1 MVSRSSGLS
10 RAVMRR
16 VREIMEAVRTG
27 RFDEA
32 IELATTVR
40 LRALRSH
47 QYDAADRLSELLESL
62 RAVRRIR
69 RRVRTAPP
77 RQPRFVDCP
86 FCGNNRQ
93 ARMMT
98 LGARIAVCKSC
109 AKGAVV
115 WLKQRRSARS
125 LPDESSRKGKCG
137 FCNRETRVFV
147 GLTRRRLICGSCA
160 AFAAGR

>member
-1 MVSRSSGLS
+1 MRKSSGLS

-16 VREIMEAVRTG
+16 VRVIMAAVRTG

-32 IELATTVR
+32 IELATAVR

-47 QYDAADRLSELLESL
+47 QHDAADRLSSLLESL

-69 RRVRTAPP
+69 TRVRTAPP
-77 RQPRFVDCP
+77 RQPRFIPCP
-86 FCGNNRQ
+86 FCGKNRQ

-109 AKGAVV
+109 AKRAVV
-115 WLKQRRSARS
+115 CLKEHRIARS
-125 LPDESSRKGKCG
+125 LSEDSSQEGKCG

-147 GLTRRRLICGSCA
+147 GLTRRRRICGSCA
-160 AFAAGR
+160 EFAAGL